1 MEKTLKFCIFITDYQ
16 SVMKKNKNSKV
27 HYKSSELTSVL
38 SEYFGKSMNLARIKF
53 VSLFVIAIC
62 KVQTVCFEKLSYGFD
77 NGTNRSSSL
86 RRIQRFMAQYTLDH
100 DLVARFIFALLPHD
114 PPYVLAM
121 DRTNWKFGETNINAL
136 VLTIT
141 YQGVAFPILFKL
153 MPKRGNSHT
162 TERIQ
167 MMNHYI
173 KLFGKDT
180 IGCLT
185 ADREFVGEHWI
196 DYLNFNGIDYHI
208 RIRDNFRVKNP
219 RTGKEAK
226 ASWLFNDLK
235 LNETKFL
242 HQIYY
247 VNNQL
252 CYLSASK
259 IRNKEGK
266 PELQVVISYRRPEL
280 SSALYKERWQCET
293 AFRALKS
300 SGFNI
305 EDTHLTDIDRIE
317 KLFSLVVIAFTWSYL
332 VGIYL
337 NEHVKPIRVLKSGNR
352 AKSFFKYG
360 LEYIAM
366 MLLNTGFQSD
376 IDIFKFLSCT

>member
-1 MEKTLKFCIFITDYQ
+1 
-16 SVMKKNKNSKV
+16 MKKNRNSKV
-27 HYKSSELTSVL
+27 HYKSSDLTLILCES
-38 SEYFGKSMNLARIKF
+38 FGKSMNLARIKF
-53 VSLFVIAIC
+53 VSIIICALC
-62 KVQTVCFEKLSYGFD
+62 KVQTVCFEKLACGFD
-77 NGTNRSSSL
+77 NGTNQSSSL
-86 RRIQRFMAQYTLDH
+86 RRIQRFMAGYSLDH
-100 DLVARFIFALLPHD
+100 DLVARFIFALLPHN
-114 PPYVLAM
+114 PPYILAM
-121 DRTNWKFGETNINAL
+121 DRTNWKFGQTNINAL

-162 TERIQ
+162 TERIRI
-167 MMNHYI
+167 MNHYI

-208 RIRDNFRVKNP
+208 RIRENFWVKNP
-219 RTGKEAK
+219 GTGKEVK
-226 ASWLFNDLK
+226 ASWLFSDLR

-242 HQIYY
+242 HRIYY

-259 IRNKEGK
+259 IKNKEGK
-266 PELQVVISYRRPEL
+266 PELQIIISYRRPEL

-305 EDTHLTDIDRIE
+305 ENTHLTDIDRIE
-317 KLFSLVVIAFTWSYL
+317 KLFSLVLIAFTWSYL
-332 VGIYL
+332 VGIYW
-337 NEHVKPIRVLKSGNR
+337 NENVKPIRVLNNGRR
-352 AKSFFKYG
+352 AKSLFKYG
-360 LEYIAM
+360 LECIAM

-376 IDIFKFLSCT
+376 INIFNFLSCT

>member
-1 MEKTLKFCIFITDYQ
+1 
-16 SVMKKNKNSKV
+16 MKKNKNSKAY
-27 HYKSSELTSVL
+27 YKSSDLTSIL
-38 SEYFGKSMNLARIKF
+38 FEYFGKNMNLARIKF
-53 VSLFVIAIC
+53 ISLVICALC
-62 KVQTVCFEKLSYGFD
+62 KVQSVCFEKLACGFD

-86 RRIQRFMAQYTLDH
+86 RRIQRFMAQYSLDR

-114 PPYVLAM
+114 PPYALAL

-162 TERIQ
+162 AERIRI
-167 MMNHYI
+167 MNRYI

-185 ADREFVGEHWI
+185 ADREFVGEYWI

-208 RIRDNFRVKNP
+208 RIRDNFWVKNP
-219 RTGKEAK
+219 RTGKQAK
-226 ASWLFNDLK
+226 ACWLFSGLR

-242 HQIYY
+242 HRIYY

-259 IRNKEGK
+259 IKNKEAK
-266 PELQVVISYRRPEL
+266 PELQVIISYRRPEL

-305 EDTHLTDIDRIE
+305 EDTHLTDIERIE
-317 KLFSLVVIAFTWSYL
+317 KLFYLVIIAFTWSYL

-337 NEHVKPIRVLKSGNR
+337 NENVKPIRVLNNGRR

-366 MLLNTGFQSD
+366 ILLNTGFKSD

>member
-1 MEKTLKFCIFITDYQ
+1 MEKTLRFCIFITDYQ
-16 SVMKKNKNSKV
+16 PVMKKNKNPKV

-62 KVQTVCFEKLSYGFD
+62 KVQTVCFEKLSYRFD

-114 PPYVLAM
+114 PPYILAM

-208 RIRDNFRVKNP
+208 RIRDNFRVKNL
-219 RTGKEAK
+219 RTGKQAK

-235 LNETKFL
+235 LNETRFL

-259 IRNKEGK
+259 IKNKEGK
-266 PELQVVISYRRPEL
+266 PELHVVISYRRPEL

-317 KLFSLVVIAFTWSYL
+317 KLFSLVVIAFTWSCL

-360 LEYIAM
+360 LEYIAII
-366 MLLNTGFQSD
+366 LLNTGFQSD